1 VTRPLSGRIA
11 LLLTLGALLFA
22 AWRSVGALRSPAE
35 APACTCELARLRNGW
50 CESCGRGYVAGCE
63 IRSRVLFDG
72 LDAHGHELDAAVM
85 ACETCKAL
93 MKSGGFCESCRF
105 GWVDGKAYM
114 SRLTYCLAKGRTR
127 DLASVSCAT
136 CRTLAGGVGWC
147 EACQGGWTGNVYFDA
162 RSEHAAAAKEFERL
176 QAAIAASERCETCA
190 LVLLVDG
197 KCPYC
202 GITYADGKA
211 VAAKGS

>member
-1 VTRPLSGRIA
+1 MRHVAVRLA

-22 AWRSVGALRSPAE
+22 AWRAIEVPWSSTLSPG
-35 APACTCELARLRNGW
+35 CTCELARARNGW

-72 LDAHGHELDAAVM
+72 LDAHGHELQRASM

-93 MKSGGFCESCRF
+93 MDSGGFCESCRF

-114 SRLTYCLAKGRTR
+114 SRLTYHLARGRTR
-127 DLASVSCAT
+127 DLARVRCAT
-136 CRTLAGGVGWC
+136 CLTLAGGVGWC
-147 EACQGGWTGNVYFDA
+147 EACGGGWTGNVYFES
-162 RSEHAAAAKEFERL
+162 RSEHAASAAEFERL
-176 QAAIAASERCETCA
+176 RAAIDASKRCETCA

-211 VAAKGS
+211 LAEKGS